1 MNIKKGEEMDQTAM
15 YFRIPKHLK
24 AKLEASAKAKALSSA
39 AMLRLIVIKHFTND
53 ARTEA

>member
-53 ARTEA
+53 ARTE